1 MGNILKIKKGN
12 FSYIFKMSIK
22 SQLSIRKKKKEKTIT
37 PTRHLE
43 LLHILTVV
51 GVPIKKI
58 KICFRTI

>member
-1 MGNILKIKKGN
+1 
-12 FSYIFKMSIK
+12 MSIK

-51 GVPIKKI
+51 GVPIKKK